1 MPDDFAVAPIR
12 KQRVSH
18 HVAVAI
24 CRMIRDGNL
33 RPGDSLPPERD
44 LARMLQVSRASLR
57 EALRGLE
64 IAGIIES
71 RHGGG
76 TLVRSFSAFGTESPL
91 AMVFE
96 TNHDMVSDL
105 WEVRRIVEPA
115 FAERAAAR
123 ATEEGVASLREML
136 ERHYDAYHRAGTGV
150 AARQYDREFHG
161 AVASLANNE
170 AAQQVIDLLNALV
183 HTGYQAHRAFI
194 LERRKRAYARHVA
207 IFEAIRDGDP
217 ARARKS
223 MIDHLEEVEEF
234 ILEELIQ
241 GNGPA
246 NEYPITSVDQ
256 DNSQPTRVENGGV
269 GPSESP

>member
-1 MPDDFAVAPIR
+1 MPDDFAVVPIR

-18 HVAVAI
+18 HVALAI

-64 IAGIIES
+64 IAGIVES

-76 TLVRSFSAFGTESPL
+76 TLVRRFSAFGTESPL
-91 AMVFE
+91 AMIFE
-96 TNHDMVSDL
+96 TNHDLVTDL

-115 FAERAAAR
+115 FAERAAVR
-123 ATEEGVASLREML
+123 ATPEGVAALGEML
-136 ERHYDAYHRAGTGV
+136 ERHRDAFYRAGTGV
-150 AARQYDREFHG
+150 VARQMDREFHG

-183 HTGYQAHRAFI
+183 HSGYHAHRAFI
-194 LERRKRAYARHVA
+194 LERRKRAHARHVA
-207 IFEAIRDGDP
+207 IYEAIRDGDP
-217 ARARKS
+217 ARARKA
-223 MIDHLEEVEEF
+223 MIEHLEEVEEY
-234 ILEELIQ
+234 ILEELIEGNQSKNPRSATNVDERNAQQ
-241 GNGPA
+241 GR
-246 NEYPITSVDQ
+246 IV
-256 DNSQPTRVENGGV
+256 NGGV
-269 GPSESP
+269 AQSE